1 MLLSLQNVS
10 LKSYNQ
16 NIETTF
22 LDSINL
28 EIESGEAVGL
38 IGETG
43 SGKTMLAWT
52 ILDQLPVLGCV
63 ITGKI
68 FFKNKDMT
76 NNRSRLKGRE
86 VSMVFQNPML
96 SLNPIQTIGKQFSLI
111 VMKRFGVTKEES
123 LIIAKQWLERV
134 YLKKEIDILNRYPH
148 QLSGGQMQRAMIAIA
163 MSIKPKLLIADEATT
178 ALDANLR
185 EEILHLI
192 NELRVQNNISTLL
205 ISHDL
210 LSIKKYCDK
219 TAVMKAGSIVE
230 FSETDM
236 LFNKPKNSYSK
247 SLIRSLKLIK
257 PNNSNDEDKKLT
269 ICSINNLYKSYAH
282 SSKQKNVLKNINL
295 DIYKNEILGIIG
307 ESGSGK
313 STLAKILLQIIH
325 QDKGEVSVLD
335 ENGNMTIHNKP
346 NRRLS
351 AVFQDSLGSLNPR
364 MTIVEILMEPMEI
377 SGGLDLS
384 GMNDKLNNC
393 IEKVELSTNLLSR
406 YPHTLSGGQRQ
417 RVSIARA
424 LIQNPSLLILDEPT
438 SALDIKSQ
446 QTILDLL
453 QFLIKDD
460 NLTILLISHDIRI
473 VMETVDRL
481 AVLYKGEIIEEED
494 PYTIL
499 NHPKRRYTKSL
510 ITAEYNIVS

>member
-10 LKSYNQ
+10 IKSYNK

-22 LDSINL
+22 LDSIDLDVNP
-28 EIESGEAVGL
+28 GEAVGL

-43 SGKTMLAWT
+43 SGKTMLART
-52 ILDQLPVLGCV
+52 IIDQLPISGCV
-63 ITGKI
+63 TSGRI

-76 NNRSRLKGRE
+76 HNRNELKGRD

-111 VMKRFGVTKEES
+111 SMKRFNKTKQES
-123 LIIAKQWLERV
+123 ISIVRDWLARV
-134 YLKKEIDILNRYPH
+134 HLDTENDLLNRYPH
-148 QLSGGQMQRAMIAIA
+148 QLSGGQIQRVMIAIA
-163 MSIKPKLLIADEATT
+163 MLVKPKLLIADEVTT

-185 EEILHLI
+185 KEILDLI
-192 NELRVQNNISTLL
+192 NELRVEENVSTLL

-210 LSIKKYCDK
+210 LTIQRYCDK
-219 TAVMKAGSIVE
+219 TAVMKSGRIVE
-230 FSETDM
+230 FSETDI
-236 LFNKPKNSYSK
+236 LFQKPKDSYSK

-257 PNNSNDEDKKLT
+257 PNNSNNEDEKQI
-269 ICSINNLYKSYAH
+269 ICSIKNLYKSYAIQG
-282 SSKQKNVLKNINL
+282 KQNPVLNNINL

-325 QDKGEVSVLD
+325 QDKGEIAIQA
-335 ENGNMTIHNKP
+335 EGNNMMKHQKP
-346 NRRLS
+346 NRQLS

-364 MTIVEILMEPMEI
+364 MTIYEILMEPINILGDHE
-377 SGGLDLS
+377 LS
-384 GMNDKLNNC
+384 SMSKKLNNC
-393 IEKVELSTNLLSR
+393 IERVGISTDLFNR

-417 RVSIARA
+417 RVSIAR
-424 LIQNPSLLILDEPT
+424 SLMQDPAILILDEPT
-438 SALDIKSQ
+438 SALDIQSQ
-446 QTILDLL
+446 QKILDLL
-453 QFLIKDD
+453 QSLMKDK

-481 AVLYKGEIIEEED
+481 AVLYKGEIIEADD

-499 NHPKRRYTKSL
+499 HNPNQRYTKNL
-510 ITAEYNIVS
+510 IGAEYNNE

>member
-10 LKSYNQ
+10 LKSYNR

-28 EIESGEAVGL
+28 DIESGEAIGI

-52 ILDQLPVLGCV
+52 ILDQLPIARCV
-63 ITGKI
+63 VSGRMFFNNKEITQGK
-68 FFKNKDMT
+68 
-76 NNRSRLKGRE
+76 SRLKGRE
-86 VSMVFQNPML
+86 LSMVFQNPML

-111 VMKRFGVTKEES
+111 LMKRFSKTKAES
-123 LIIAKQWLERV
+123 LDIARNWLTRV
-134 YLKKEIDILNRYPH
+134 YLDKENDILNRYPH

-163 MSIKPKLLIADEATT
+163 MSVKPKLIIADEPTT
-178 ALDANLR
+178 ALDAVLR
-185 EEILHLI
+185 KEVLDLI
-192 NELRVQNNISTLL
+192 NKLRMEENISALL

-210 LSIKKYCDK
+210 FSIKQYCHK
-219 TAVMKAGSIVE
+219 TAVMNSGRIVE
-230 FSETDM
+230 FSETDTI
-236 LFNKPKNSYSK
+236 FKKPKDKYSK

-257 PNNSNDEDKKLT
+257 PNNSNNKSEKQI
-269 ICSINNLYKSYAH
+269 ICSINNLYKSYTVTG
-282 SSKQKNVLKNINL
+282 KQNNALKNINL

-313 STLAKILLQIIH
+313 STLAKILLQIID
-325 QDKGEVSVLD
+325 QDKGNISVCD
-335 ENGNMTIHNKP
+335 KDGNMINHNRPSKQ
-346 NRRLS
+346 LS

-364 MTIVEILMEPMEI
+364 MTIFEILMEPMSI
-377 SGGLDLS
+377 LGSFDLS
-384 GMNDKLNNC
+384 SMTKKINNYIDRVKLS
-393 IEKVELSTNLLSR
+393 VDLLNR
-406 YPHTLSGGQRQ
+406 YPHMISGGQRQ

-424 LIQNPSLLILDEPT
+424 LIQDPSLLILDEPT

-453 QFLIKDD
+453 QSLIKDK
-460 NLTILLISHDIRI
+460 NLTIVLISHDIRI
-473 VMETVDRL
+473 VMDTVDRL
-481 AVLYKGEIIEEED
+481 AVLYKGEIIEEDD

-499 NHPKRRYTKSL
+499 NHPKQSYTKSL
-510 ITAEYNIVS
+510 IGAEYNNV